1 MDQVGMTTLGYF
13 TISASVLCVITVA
26 SLCWV
31 AAGSAR
37 MPRALRALSLLALA
51 VSAVPAVLTLALTP
65 LLAGAL
71 TGTPAAEDV
80 ATLYSLPLDLGPLLP
95 AGAAVMIAPK
105 HLVWPHVLGLLIGLV
120 LYAIGAIATPREELE
135 AAPRKARLPMS
146 KHH

>member
-65 LLAGAL
+65 LLA
-71 TGTPAAEDV
+71 GTPAAEDV